1 MSNNNIIWLAPE
13 IFSVSRPGKAK
24 PKPKAREYNVVW
36 PCGSTWTFS
45 RKDLD
50 IPDYVDGEQT
60 GLTHCFD
67 SIREAKYCLEAM
79 GCIVEVVR

>member
-1 MSNNNIIWLAPE
+1 MTKDNIIWLAPE
-13 IFSVSRPGKAK
+13 IFNRPVKRR
-24 PKPKAREYNVVW
+24 PKLREYNIVW
-36 PCGSTWTFS
+36 PCGSTWVFS

-50 IPDYVDGEQT
+50 IPDYGDGEQT